1 MPQNPFPVKV
11 RNWSP
16 TKKHDA
22 AESEED
28 GRMTMLIRQKEV
40 APSEERLRSV
50 QMSAA
55 DLRARYEDSGFGKTE
70 SPRME
75 SNG

>member
-1 MPQNPFPVKV
+1 
-11 RNWSP
+11 
-16 TKKHDA
+16 
-22 AESEED
+22 
-28 GRMTMLIRQKEV
+28 MLIRQKEV